1 MSTALLGE
9 HTCTRATLQLPA
21 WGLAWADVELAEP
34 TALSGTHT
42 LKLAGASYVMTVV
55 SGGISD
61 SARAAYRL
69 VAGHGGW
76 GKSIAKKSYANDAGV
91 SKATV
96 LRDAATACGEQMGI
110 MPSGKLGPHFA
121 RAEDTA
127 NKVLQLIAPEA
138 WYIDTAGITQCG
150 ARPDSNYTGDG
161 VRVRVD
167 QAVGVVELA
176 VDEIGNLAPG
186 VVVDGRPPATDV
198 EISVDSKRIT
208 VRVYSG
214 TPNTEMLTA
223 WKQIFEALFPTL
235 RYRGVFEYRVVTQSG
250 DRLNLQPV
258 RVASGMPDLGR
269 VPYRPGIP
277 GVKAQ
282 VLPGELV
289 LVAFADADPSRPQ
302 VIAHD
307 APDAPGWMPLTLEL
321 GQAPTLGIARQTDA
335 VIAGPFAGTIVGG
348 SVRIKSGL

>member
-1 MSTALLGE
+1 
-9 HTCTRATLQLPA
+9 
-21 WGLAWADVELAEP
+21 
-34 TALSGTHT
+34 
-42 LKLAGASYVMTVV
+42 MTIV

-96 LRDAATACGEQMGI
+96 LRDAATACGEQMGT
-110 MPSGKLGPHFA
+110 MPAGKLGPHFA

-127 NKVLQLIAPEA
+127 NKVLQLVSPELWHVDA
-138 WYIDTAGITQCG
+138 AGVTQCS
-150 ARPDSNYTGDG
+150 ARASANYTGDG
-161 VRVRVD
+161 VRTRVD
-167 QAVGVVELA
+167 KAAGIIELA

-198 EISVDSKRIT
+198 EISVDPKRIT
-208 VRVYSG
+208 VRVYAGADS
-214 TPNTEMLTA
+214 TEMLTA
-223 WKQIFEALFPTL
+223 WRQIFEALFPTL
-235 RYRGVFEYRVVTQSG
+235 RYRGVFEYRVVTQAG

-258 RVASGMPDLGR
+258 RVATGMPDLGR

-321 GQAPTLGIARQTDA
+321 GQAPTLGIARMTDP
-335 VIAGPFAGTIVGG
+335 VIAGPFGGTIVSG